1 MFLLYQRQ
9 WPFYQGRWPFYHASL
24 KRLSNSAVAA
34 SLEISKERKEIL
46 VDPGR
51 AQISRFRKKEKET
64 LLILPV
70 VICLSQRLIHSA
82 VARSLDL
89 EHGQQFLPFPV

>member
-34 SLEISKERKEIL
+34 SLEISKERKE
-46 VDPGR
+46 
-51 AQISRFRKKEKET
+51 KKEKET